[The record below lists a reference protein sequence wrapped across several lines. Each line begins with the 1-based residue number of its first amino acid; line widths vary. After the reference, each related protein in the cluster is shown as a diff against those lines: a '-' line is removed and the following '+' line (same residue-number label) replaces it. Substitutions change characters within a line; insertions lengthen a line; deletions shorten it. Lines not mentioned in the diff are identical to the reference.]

1 MDRVRKLA
9 EMDISKDKNLKE
21 FKEQVKWLSQKEIDE
36 LLYLLK
42 KGEL

>member
-21 FKEQVKWLSQKEIDE
+21 FKEKVKWLSQKEIDE
-36 LLYLLK
+36 LFCLLK
-42 KGEL
+42 Q